1 MNGLHHVVIVGA
13 GFGGLAVAHGLAGA
27 RSPAVRITVIDQ
39 RNHHLFQPLLYQVG
53 TAVLATSEIAWPIR
67 HLLRRRKEVTTLL
80 AVVVGIDTASHL
92 VQFEDGTS
100 VGYDTLI
107 LATGAR
113 HAYFGHDEWEPYA
126 PGLKTLED
134 ATSIRRRILLSLERA
149 ERETDPERRASLLT
163 FVIVG
168 GGPTGVELAGAIA
181 ELAHQNLRED
191 FRIIDTR
198 TARVLLIEAG
208 PRILP
213 SFTPDLSAYAHSALE
228 RLGVEIQLGSPVSD
242 CNARGVIHGGRSVAA
257 DVILWAAGVRAS
269 PAAAWLGMPADPAG
283 RMKVEADLTV
293 PGHPE
298 IFVIGD
304 TATINAW
311 HGKAVPGIAPA
322 AKQQGLHVAHSIRR
336 RLRGG
341 AESRP
346 FRYVHSGNLATIG
359 KRSAVID
366 FGWLKLRGW
375 IAWWIWGFAHIYFL
389 IGLRNRL
396 AVALSWLWIYV
407 TGNRSACLI
416 TQVDDRTK
424 LHERRD
430 RIEV

>member
-1 MNGLHHVVIVGA
+1 LTEAVPHHVVIVGA
-13 GFGGLAVAHGLAGA
+13 GFGGLAVCHGLAGA
-27 RSPAVRITVIDQ
+27 ASRPGLRITIVDQ

-67 HLLRRRKEVTTLL
+67 HLLRRRKEITTLL
-80 AVVVGIDTASHL
+80 AVVNGIDVDGRNIL
-92 VQFEDGTS
+92 LEDGAAVHFDS
-100 VGYDTLI
+100 LV

-149 ERETDPERRASLLT
+149 ERETDPERRAALLT

-181 ELAHQNLRED
+181 ELTHQNLRED
-191 FRIIDTR
+191 FRLIDTR
-198 TARVLLIEAG
+198 KARVLLIEAG
-208 PRILP
+208 PRILS
-213 SFTPDLSAYAHSALE
+213 SFTPDLSAYAHAALQ
-228 RLGVEIQLGSPVSD
+228 RLGVEIQLGSAVSD
-242 CNARGVIHGGRSVAA
+242 CNDHAVTYGSQVVAA

-269 PAAAWLGMPADPAG
+269 PAAAWLGMPADNAG
-283 RMKVEADLTV
+283 RMKVEPDLSV

-311 HGKAVPGIAPA
+311 RGNPVPGIAPA
-322 AKQQGLHVAHSIRR
+322 AKQEGLHVAQTIKR
-336 RLRGG
+336 RLEGDTRN
-341 AESRP
+341 RP
-346 FRYVHSGNLATIG
+346 FRYRHSGNLATIG

-366 FGWLKLRGW
+366 FGWMKIRGW
-375 IAWWIWGFAHIYFL
+375 IAWWLWGLAHIYFL

-416 TQVDDRTK
+416 TQVDHRPK
-424 LHERRD
+424 AH
-430 RIEV
+430 